1 MTGSSPWVVEVTE
14 ANFEQE
20 VLQKSQ
26 TVPVVIDFWAPWC
39 GPCRQLKPVLE
50 KLAAEFAG
58 RFQLVTINTDEQLN
72 LASAFRVQSIPW
84 VLAFVQGQPV
94 DQFMGVLPE
103 AEVRTWLERL
113 MPSPVDVLIAAA
125 AELEDTE
132 PALAES
138 KYREA
143 LELDD
148 QAVAAE
154 IGIARVML
162 KSGRLEECQT
172 RIAKL
177 EARGFLEPD
186 AERIKSE
193 LDVRLAALETG
204 GVDVARRAAE
214 AQPDNLELQIQW
226 ADALAAGQQ
235 PGKALEILLE
245 VVKRDRDGVGQS
257 AKATMV
263 KIFDMLGPASE
274 LVGQYRR
281 KLATALY

>member
-39 GPCRQLKPVLE
+39 APCRQLKPVLE

-214 AQPDNLELQIQW
+214 AQPGNLELQIQW